1 MFMKNILLT
10 LITITAFSCKSQII
24 PQNNAYVD
32 IPQGAYIK
40 DTQNFLDNFVGTWQ
54 YQNGNEQ
61 FTITFAKEL
70 HHKYT
75 SWYEDILYGEYKY
88 IDVNGNTI
96 INTLPNI
103 NIYYSSKL
111 YHQIAGATSLVR
123 LQFPSCPECN
133 IGEYKYVN
141 SSGVTLINTLA
152 DMTIPNFLD
161 PLNHQIDGAT
171 SLVRLQYPPCPE
183 CNIGEYRIKC
193 IFDDPDRKYQ
203 NLAIVL
209 RSISPTQIKVK
220 LFREG
225 KSIFVDNNYDAPDD
239 MRIPAAEY
247 TMNKI

>member
-1 MFMKNILLT
+1 MFILLTYQNLVNNMKNILLT

-24 PQNNAYVD
+24 PQNNAYVN

-40 DTQNFLDNFVGTWQ
+40 DTQNFLDNFVGTWY

-61 FTITFAKEL
+61 FTINFAKEV
-70 HHKYT
+70 HYNYD
-75 SWYEDILYGEYKY
+75 SWYEDIL
-88 IDVNGNTI
+88 
-96 INTLPNI
+96 
-103 NIYYSSKL
+103 
-111 YHQIAGATSLVR
+111 
-123 LQFPSCPECN
+123 

-141 SSGVTLINTLA
+141 SSGVTIINTLA
-152 DMTIPNFLD
+152 DMTIPNFPD

-225 KSIFVDNNYDAPDD
+225 RSVFVDNNYDAPDD

-247 TMNKI
+247 IMNKI

>member
-1 MFMKNILLT
+1 MYVYSRFMFMKNILLT
-10 LITITAFSCKSQII
+10 LLTITAFSCKSQII

-133 IGEYKYVN
+133 IGEY
-141 SSGVTLINTLA
+141 
-152 DMTIPNFLD
+152 
-161 PLNHQIDGAT
+161 
-171 SLVRLQYPPCPE
+171 
-183 CNIGEYRIKC
+183 RIKC
-193 IFDDPDRKYQ
+193 YFDDPDRPYQ
-203 NLAIVL
+203 DLAIIL
-209 RSISPTQIKVK
+209 RSVSSTQIKVK

>member
-1 MFMKNILLT
+1 MYVYSRFMFMKNILLT

-133 IGEYKYVN
+133 IGEY
-141 SSGVTLINTLA
+141 
-152 DMTIPNFLD
+152 
-161 PLNHQIDGAT
+161 
-171 SLVRLQYPPCPE
+171 
-183 CNIGEYRIKC
+183 RIKC
-193 IFDDPDRKYQ
+193 YFDDPDRPYQ
-203 NLAIVL
+203 DLAIIL
-209 RSISPTQIKVK
+209 RSVSSTQIKVK

-247 TMNKI
+247 IMNKI

>member
-1 MFMKNILLT
+1 MKSTLMFIQLTYQNLVNNMKNILLT

-24 PQNNAYVD
+24 PQNNAYVN

-40 DTQNFLDNFVGTWQ
+40 DTQNFLDNFVGTWY

-61 FTITFAKEL
+61 FTITITKEL
-70 HHKYT
+70 HYNYD
-75 SWYEDILYGEYKY
+75 SWYEDIL
-88 IDVNGNTI
+88 
-96 INTLPNI
+96 
-103 NIYYSSKL
+103 
-111 YHQIAGATSLVR
+111 
-123 LQFPSCPECN
+123 

-141 SSGVTLINTLA
+141 SSGVTIINTLA
-152 DMTIPNFLD
+152 DMTIPNFPD

-225 KSIFVDNNYDAPDD
+225 RSVFVDNNYDAPDD

>member
-1 MFMKNILLT
+1 MKKIIILL
-10 LITITAFSCKSQII
+10 LTITAFSCKSQII

-133 IGEYKYVN
+133 IGEY
-141 SSGVTLINTLA
+141 
-152 DMTIPNFLD
+152 
-161 PLNHQIDGAT
+161 
-171 SLVRLQYPPCPE
+171 
-183 CNIGEYRIKC
+183 RIKC
-193 IFDDPDRKYQ
+193 YFDDPDRPYQ
-203 NLAIVL
+203 DLAIIL
-209 RSISPTQIKVK
+209 RSVSSTQIKVK

-247 TMNKI
+247 IMNKI

>member
-1 MFMKNILLT
+1 MKLTLMFILLTYQNLVNNMKNILLT

-24 PQNNAYVD
+24 PQNNAYVN

-40 DTQNFLDNFVGTWQ
+40 DTQNFLDNFVGTWY

-61 FTITFAKEL
+61 FTINFAKEV
-70 HHKYT
+70 HYNYD
-75 SWYEDILYGEYKY
+75 SWYEDIL
-88 IDVNGNTI
+88 
-96 INTLPNI
+96 
-103 NIYYSSKL
+103 
-111 YHQIAGATSLVR
+111 
-123 LQFPSCPECN
+123 

-141 SSGVTLINTLA
+141 SSGVTIINTLA
-152 DMTIPNFLD
+152 DMTIPNFPD

-225 KSIFVDNNYDAPDD
+225 RSVFVDNNYDAPDD

-247 TMNKI
+247 IMNKI

>member
-1 MFMKNILLT
+1 MKKIIILL
-10 LITITAFSCKSQII
+10 LTITAFSCKSQII
-24 PQNNAYVD
+24 PQNNAYVN

-70 HHKYT
+70 HYNYD
-75 SWYEDILYGEYKY
+75 SWYQDIL
-88 IDVNGNTI
+88 
-96 INTLPNI
+96 
-103 NIYYSSKL
+103 
-111 YHQIAGATSLVR
+111 
-123 LQFPSCPECN
+123 

-225 KSIFVDNNYDAPDD
+225 RSVFVDNNYDAPDD

>member
-1 MFMKNILLT
+1 MKSTLMFIQLTYQNLVNNMKNILLT

-24 PQNNAYVD
+24 PQNNAYVN

-40 DTQNFLDNFVGTWQ
+40 DTQNFLDNFVGTWY

-61 FTITFAKEL
+61 FTITITKEL
-70 HHKYT
+70 HYNYD
-75 SWYEDILYGEYKY
+75 SWYEDIL
-88 IDVNGNTI
+88 
-96 INTLPNI
+96 
-103 NIYYSSKL
+103 
-111 YHQIAGATSLVR
+111 
-123 LQFPSCPECN
+123 

-141 SSGVTLINTLA
+141 SSGVTIINTLA
-152 DMTIPNFLD
+152 DMTIPNFPD
-161 PLNHQIDGAT
+161 PLNHQINGAT

-225 KSIFVDNNYDAPDD
+225 RSVFVDNNYDAPDD

>member
-1 MFMKNILLT
+1 MYVYSRFMFMKNILLT

-133 IGEYKYVN
+133 IGEY
-141 SSGVTLINTLA
+141 
-152 DMTIPNFLD
+152 
-161 PLNHQIDGAT
+161 
-171 SLVRLQYPPCPE
+171 
-183 CNIGEYRIKC
+183 RIKC
-193 IFDDPDRKYQ
+193 YFDDPDRPYQ
-203 NLAIVL
+203 DLAIIL
-209 RSISPTQIKVK
+209 RSVSSTQIKVK

>member
-1 MFMKNILLT
+1 MYVYSRFMFMKNILLT
-10 LITITAFSCKSQII
+10 LLTITAFSCKSRII

-133 IGEYKYVN
+133 IGEY
-141 SSGVTLINTLA
+141 
-152 DMTIPNFLD
+152 
-161 PLNHQIDGAT
+161 
-171 SLVRLQYPPCPE
+171 
-183 CNIGEYRIKC
+183 RIKC
-193 IFDDPDRKYQ
+193 YFDDPDRPYQ
-203 NLAIVL
+203 DLAIIL
-209 RSISPTQIKVK
+209 RSVSSTQIKVK

>member
-1 MFMKNILLT
+1 LL
-10 LITITAFSCKSQII
+10 TITAFSCKSQII
-24 PQNNAYVD
+24 PQNNAYVN

-133 IGEYKYVN
+133 IGEY
-141 SSGVTLINTLA
+141 
-152 DMTIPNFLD
+152 
-161 PLNHQIDGAT
+161 
-171 SLVRLQYPPCPE
+171 
-183 CNIGEYRIKC
+183 RIKC
-193 IFDDPDRKYQ
+193 YFDDPDRPYQ
-203 NLAIVL
+203 DLAIIL
-209 RSISPTQIKVK
+209 RSVSSTQIKVK

>member
-133 IGEYKYVN
+133 IGEY
-141 SSGVTLINTLA
+141 
-152 DMTIPNFLD
+152 
-161 PLNHQIDGAT
+161 
-171 SLVRLQYPPCPE
+171 
-183 CNIGEYRIKC
+183 RIKC
-193 IFDDPDRKYQ
+193 YFDDPDRPYQ
-203 NLAIVL
+203 DLAIIL
-209 RSISPTQIKVK
+209 RSVSSTQIKVK

>member
-10 LITITAFSCKSQII
+10 LLTITAFSCKSQII

-133 IGEYKYVN
+133 IGEY
-141 SSGVTLINTLA
+141 
-152 DMTIPNFLD
+152 
-161 PLNHQIDGAT
+161 
-171 SLVRLQYPPCPE
+171 
-183 CNIGEYRIKC
+183 RIKC
-193 IFDDPDRKYQ
+193 YFDDPDRPYQ
-203 NLAIVL
+203 DLAIIL
-209 RSISPTQIKVK
+209 RSVSSTQIKVK